1 MSIGMH
7 VVCSRQPHGTMRR
20 SHLVCWHT
28 RHRTSSKALP
38 QVAAMSSSRAFQG
51 DKKLSMYTSYVFFPS
66 KDFSAVLLK
75 RSTLLCWI

>member
-51 DKKLSMYTSYVFFPS
+51 DKNYLCTQVMYFSLAIGFLSGSF
-66 KDFSAVLLK
+66 
-75 RSTLLCWI
+75 